1 MVLAPFT
8 HLRLLEDDLGVKGP
22 FDMSRS
28 LVSKLGFTLCDSND
42 AR

>member
-1 MVLAPFT
+1 MALAPFT
-8 HLRLLEDDLGVKGP
+8 HLGLLEDDLGVKGP

-28 LVSKLGFTLCDSND
+28 VASRVGFTLCDINN

>member
-28 LVSKLGFTLCDSND
+28 LVYKLGFTLCDSND